1 MIQPDLR
8 PFNFLGLPSEYSRF
22 EKSKVVILPVPYQST
37 NTSHE
42 IISASRNV
50 DLNDEEPGKETFKIG
65 IHTLEKTVP
74 EVGNADAMM
83 EKLYEV
89 SQQILQ
95 AGKFQVTL
103 GDEHSITSPVVKA
116 HLEKWPSMAVL
127 QIDADAAKLRSNIFY
142 RKDIEKDPE
151 WFVKVVDEL
160 PEHVYFTIDINEMN
174 PDDLTWRDMM
184 NLTRE
189 LTHRRNIVG
198 VDLVGQ
204 CLQEGKAFY
213 CAKLLYKILGFIF
226 HR

>member
-1 MIQPDLR
+1 LIQSDSR

-37 NTSHE
+37 NTPHE

-50 DLNDEEPGKETFKIG
+50 DLNDEEPGKETYKIG

-103 GDEHSITSPVVKA
+103 GGEQSITSPLMKA
-116 HLEKWPSMAVL
+116 HLEKWPSLSVL
-127 QIDADAAKLRSNIFY
+127 QIDADAAKLRNNIFN
-142 RKDIEKDPE
+142 RKDTD

-160 PEHVYFTIDINEMN
+160 PEHVYLTIDINGMN
-174 PDDLTWRDMM
+174 PDELTWRDLT

-189 LTHRRNIVG
+189 LTYRRNIVG
-198 VDLVGQ
+198 VHLLGQ
-204 CLQEGKAFY
+204 CTQEGKALY
-213 CAKLLYKILGFIF
+213 CAKLLYKILGLIY
-226 HR
+226 